1 MIKSLLYIS
10 IAFLFV
16 SSGDGRKAN
25 AAYDEGNYA
34 LADSLYRLA
43 LEEDPENSKLYFNL
57 GNALAKQGKVEDAIE
72 AYLNSQEYAENSEDR
87 ALAQYNI
94 GTLLAENE
102 NWKPAAHH
110 FRNSLK
116 LNPADR
122 EAKHNFELASIKAK
136 GEENEQNQDQQNQD
150 QEKEPPSEYAMA
162 MKKRAEQLVS
172 EQRYQEAFNLM
183 ESAADNDK
191 TVRPNFNDF
200 MERINTVSTI
210 DN

>member
-10 IAFLFV
+10 FIFLLIG
-16 SSGDGRKAN
+16 SGDGRKGN
-25 AAYDEGNYA
+25 EAYQKGNYA
-34 LADSLYRLA
+34 EADSLFKLA
-43 LEEDPENSKLYFNL
+43 LESDPENSKLYFNL

-72 AYLNSQEYAENSEDR
+72 AYLNSQEFAENEKDR

-102 NWKPAAHH
+102 DWKPAAHH

-116 LNPADR
+116 LNPSDI
-122 EAKHNFELASIKAK
+122 EAKQNYELAKNKADE
-136 GEENEQNQDQQNQD
+136 EENEQNQDQQNQD
-150 QEKEPPSEYAMA
+150 QEQEDPSEYAKA

-183 ESAADNDK
+183 QDALNNDK
-191 TVRPNFNDF
+191 TVQNFNDF
-200 MERINTVSTI
+200 IERINTVKTI

>member
-1 MIKSLLYIS
+1 MKCLIYIL
-10 IAFLFV
+10 IGFLFV
-16 SSGDGRKAN
+16 ASGNGREAN
-25 AAYDEGNYA
+25 KAYDEGNYV

-43 LEEDPENSKLYFNL
+43 LKEDPENSKLYFNL

-72 AYLNSQEYAENSEDR
+72 AYLNSQEYAETDTDK

-102 NWKPAAHH
+102 DWKPAAHH

-116 LNPADR
+116 LNSQDY
-122 EAKHNFELASIKAK
+122 EAKHNYELAAKKAAD
-136 GEENEQNQDQQNQD
+136 EENEQNQDQQNQD
-150 QEKEPPSEYAMA
+150 QEKEPPSEYAKA

-172 EQRYQEAFNLM
+172 EQRYQEAFDLM
-183 ESAADNDK
+183 ESAASNDK

-200 MERINTVSTI
+200 MERINTVKTI

>member
-1 MIKSLLYIS
+1 MIKSLIYIA
-10 IAFLFV
+10 IVFLLV
-16 SSGDGRKAN
+16 ASGDARKGN
-25 AAYDEGNYA
+25 VAYEEGNYE

-57 GNALAKQGKVEDAIE
+57 GNALAKQGKIEDAIE
-72 AYLNSQEYAENSEDR
+72 AYLNSQEYAENQKDR

-102 NWKPAAHH
+102 DWKPAAYH

-116 LNPADR
+116 LNPSDV
-122 EAKHNFELASIKAK
+122 EAMHNYELASKKAK
-136 GEENEQNQDQQNQD
+136 DEENEQNQDQQKQD
-150 QEKEPPSEYAMA
+150 QEKEAPSEYAKA
-162 MKKRAEQLVS
+162 IKKRAEQLVL

-183 ESAADNDK
+183 ETAAENDK
-191 TVRPNFNDF
+191 TVRPNYNDF

-210 DN
+210 FN